1 MDNRLARLY
10 QRRLHTIKLGLD
22 SVAALLRELD
32 HPQDSFLSIH
42 VAGTN
47 GKGSTCALIASI
59 LKSAGFRVGLYT
71 SPHLIRFNERVRF
84 NGEMISDEDLL
95 ATMEVVE
102 TAAARTQRDGFRD
115 VTFFEFTTALAFE
128 YFRQRGVQVA
138 VIETGMGGRLD
149 ATNVVTPVVSV
160 ITSIGI
166 DHQAY
171 LGNTIEQIAAE
182 KAGIIKE
189 GRPVVCGTLP
199 DAARTVVRETAH
211 SRSARLIFAV
221 EVCTV
226 TRKSQSLD
234 GQRLTVE
241 AGGETISRV
250 TCPLLG
256 RSALSNIASAVAALQ
271 VFSAE
276 TQLPIS
282 EEAFREG
289 IANARWPARVHVLS
303 HDPDIL
309 LDGAHNIEATASLC
323 RAIDELRGKRAV
335 ACIASYLDDKD
346 AAGCLRLLA
355 SRMEHFWL
363 VLRRGERAMTEDALT
378 AAARQAGVK
387 ADIRCLSA
395 ALDEGRTWA
404 HETGGLLV
412 ITGSLYLAG
421 ETLRAFNIS
430 V

>member
-1 MDNRLARLY
+1 MDTRLARLY

-22 SVAALLRELD
+22 TVAALLRELD

-47 GKGSTCALIASI
+47 GKGSTCALIASV

-71 SPHLIRFNERVRF
+71 SPHLLRFNERVRF

-95 ATMEVVE
+95 ATMEMVDV
-102 TAAARTQRDGFRD
+102 AAARIQRDGFRD
-115 VTFFEFTTALAFE
+115 ATFFEFTTALAFA

-138 VIETGMGGRLD
+138 VLETGMGGRLD

-171 LGNTIEQIAAE
+171 LGNTIEEIAGE
-182 KAGIIKE
+182 KVGIIKE
-189 GRPVVCGTLP
+189 GRPVVCGPLP
-199 DAARTVVRETAH
+199 DAARAVVRETA
-211 SRSARLIFAV
+211 RARAARLIFA
-221 EVCTV
+221 EEICTV
-226 TRKSQSLD
+226 TRKSQSLE
-234 GQRLTVE
+234 GQRLTIE

-250 TCPLLG
+250 TCSLLG
-256 RSALSNIASAVAALQ
+256 RSQLGNIAAAVAALQ
-271 VFSAE
+271 AFSTE
-276 TQLPIS
+276 TQLPLS
-282 EEAFREG
+282 GEAFREG
-289 IANARWPARVHVLS
+289 IANARWPARAQLLS
-303 HDPDIL
+303 RDPEIL

-323 RAIDELRGKRAV
+323 RTIDELRGKRAV

-355 SRMEHFWL
+355 PRMEHCWL
-363 VLRRGERAMTEDALT
+363 VLRAGERAMSKAALD

-387 ADIRCLSA
+387 ADICSLSD
-395 ALDEGRTWA
+395 ALDKGREWA
-404 HETGGLLV
+404 RATGGILV

-421 ETLRAFNIS
+421 EALKALD
-430 V
+430 VAV